1 VEKNI
6 FIAHYPI
13 LVVAGLKSRE
23 YKERCSELGLETMK
37 ERRHKQDLALVHKLM
52 QDGPDAS
59 ILQRTRENNE
69 GARTRQVT
77 ANGLATQYAR
87 TDLRKYSFAVRVADK
102 RNRLP
107 ESVRTATSK
116 ETFKRELKKARN

>member
-1 VEKNI
+1 M
-6 FIAHYPI
+6 
-13 LVVAGLKSRE
+13 VAGLKSRE
-23 YKERCSELGLETMK
+23 YKERCSELGLETME

-59 ILQRTRENNE
+59 ILQRTWENNE
-69 GARTRQVT
+69 GARMRQVT
-77 ANGLATQYAR
+77 ANGLTTQYAR
-87 TDLRKYSFAVRVADK
+87 TDVRKYSFAVRVVDK
-102 RNRLP
+102 WNRLP